1 LPWYSSAPP
10 SAAAPAGQTF
20 SEISE
25 TVTDLTNAIIR
36 CSDYDP
42 ASCPSHYSHLIGPAK
57 VDVPLAAARS
67 LMVDPEADEFSAV
80 PQLNDD
86 SPGDHGAQAALLALD
101 VLGRPLLLDGGKSL
115 PQDEVLAINKA
126 IAEGTLAER
135 LIVLGWISDTWRLLI
150 SLPGDKFTAA
160 WTANI
165 NNLLLS
171 KGRRVKQRTL
181 ETMVGRLQCV
191 ANIMIQGNHFLGR
204 LRSAVLRANKF
215 KGTRL
220 SSEEIKDLVLWK
232 DLLVV
237 AHTGINLYLL
247 TTQEP
252 NNILRTN
259 ACEHGFWRLL
269 AQNGSGLALGDSFAS
284 PRAQVDQLPRVPG
297 VRGRDYA
304 EHRGGRSSS

>member
-1 LPWYSSAPP
+1 
-10 SAAAPAGQTF
+10 
-20 SEISE
+20 
-25 TVTDLTNAIIR
+25 
-36 CSDYDP
+36 
-42 ASCPSHYSHLIGPAK
+42 
-57 VDVPLAAARS
+57 
-67 LMVDPEADEFSAV
+67 MVDPEADEFSAV

-165 NNLLLS
+165 NDLLLS

-259 ACEHGFWRLL
+259 ACEHGFGGYLLKTGRAWRWEIPLHLRGRKLINFLEFL
-269 AQNGSGLALGDSFAS
+269 ACVVGIMLSIEEDDPVASYCYLSATDNTSAMGWLRKSNFVSDGNHAVNLGLARKFTSEL
-284 PRAQVDQLPRVPG
+284 
-297 VRGRDYA
+297 
-304 EHRGGRSSS
+304 